1 MKFNKAISGNGSLT
15 KEGKEVMNKTLIKGL
30 EDFFKEI
37 SEEEITHQQ
46 MMTIKSLAL
55 QVVSDNISYRKK

>member
-1 MKFNKAISGNGSLT
+1 MKFSKAISETGSLT
-15 KEGKEVMNKTLIKGL
+15 KEGKEIMNKTLIKGL